1 MKVMK
6 QPSISGGPMKRSIAV
21 ALVVAGA
28 LLAPA
33 VAQARPM
40 QAECL
45 CQKFAKYMDGSKKL
59 RIMWAQ
65 YVKHGRYYLH
75 PSAKPVITVESD
87 GRQLSG
93 EFLNVAGLRGQA
105 QTGEKLK
112 TRIKAYVDDIN
123 ADQQKACQSSPTWQK
138 LCTAAKRCVVAA
150 ALTFYAS
157 YASDETMTFWKAERN
172 ALVACQVAAFTVL
185 FE

>member
-1 MKVMK
+1 
-6 QPSISGGPMKRSIAV
+6 MKRVVA
-21 ALVVAGA
+21 ALVIVGA

-33 VAQARPM
+33 AAQARPPA
-40 QAECL
+40 QAGCQ
-45 CQKFAKYMDGSKKL
+45 CQKFAKHMDGSKKL

-65 YVKHGRYYLH
+65 FEKRGRYNLR
-75 PSAKPVITVESD
+75 PSAKPVITVQSD
-87 GRQLSG
+87 GSQISG
-93 EFLNVAGLRGQA
+93 EFTTVAGLRGDMT
-105 QTGEKLK
+105 TGEQLK
-112 TRIKAYVDDIN
+112 TRIKAYAHDIN

-150 ALTFYAS
+150 ALTLYAS